1 MTALHPGLD
10 EVARLAEKL
19 AIEAPVCNINDFAAR
34 QAERF
39 GAAIALDYFQLGEQ
53 LSYEALH
60 RRSNRVAANLLALG
74 YRKGTHIAVMLNHGP
89 ASALVWF
96 AIQKIGA
103 IIVPVNT
110 AYQGKEL
117 DYILNQSDAQTLII
131 DEVFL
136 SRLEDMKERP
146 ECLGDPHV
154 VRREHLGAL
163 EVGGD
168 LDVFDPGYTVAGTD
182 LANLQY
188 TSGTTGFPKGC
199 MLTQN
204 YWLKLA
210 GIIGVNLQ
218 DHGCARML
226 IWAPFFYMDGQ
237 WTLLAAMEMGGTA
250 VVASKMSLSKFLD
263 WIGDNQIDYCM
274 MPEPIMKLV
283 EARPEDRDLPLKYIQ
298 TFGWRPSARAEAEVR
313 FDAICRDAFG
323 MTEVG
328 LAMICPEASGEK
340 LEQNI
345 CGVVAPGRETRVV
358 DEAGRECAP
367 GEPGE
372 LQIRGDAIM
381 LGYYRRPE
389 ANQAAFDGDW
399 FRSGDL
405 FIKDAEGFHR
415 IVGRL
420 KDMIKRSGENI
431 SASEVEAAMRDA
443 PQISEAAVIGVADDL
458 RKEEVMV
465 LVKRTE
471 GVSPEEFGAAEVSAH
486 SKILAA
492 FKRPRYIG
500 FVDEFPRTAS
510 NKIAKS
516 RIAIEH
522 IAGDVVDTL
531 QEATVAEPRLKAL
544 LPAS

>member
-1 MTALHPGLD
+1 MTVVHPGVE
-10 EVARLAEKL
+10 EVARLAGKL
-19 AIEAPVCNINDFAAR
+19 AIEAPVCNMNDFARR
-34 QAERF
+34 QADRF
-39 GAAIALDYFQLGEQ
+39 GGAIALDYFQLGQQ
-53 LSYEALH
+53 LSYGALH

-74 YRKGTHIAVMLNHGP
+74 YRKGTHVAVMLNNGP

-103 IIVPVNT
+103 VIVPVNT
-110 AYQGKEL
+110 AYEGKEL
-117 DYILNQSDAQTLII
+117 DFILNQSDAQALII

-136 SRLEDMKERP
+136 SRLEDMKARP
-146 ECLGDPHV
+146 ECLDSPYV
-154 VRREHLGAL
+154 VRREELGAL
-163 EVGGD
+163 EAGGEMET
-168 LDVFDPGYTVAGTD
+168 FDPGYEVAATD

-199 MLTQN
+199 MLTQK
-204 YWLKLA
+204 YWLKLSQTV
-210 GIIGVNLQ
+210 GVNLQ
-218 DHGCARML
+218 GHGCERML

-250 VVASKMSLSKFLD
+250 VVASKMSLSRFLD
-263 WIGDNQIDYCM
+263 WVRDNQIDYCM

-283 EARPEDRDLPLKYIQ
+283 EARPEDRELPLKYIQ
-298 TFGWRPSARAEAEVR
+298 TFGWRPSARAEAEKR
-313 FDAICRDAFG
+313 FGAICRDAFG

-328 LAMICPEASGEK
+328 LAMLCPEASGEK
-340 LEQNI
+340 LNQNT

-358 DEAGRECAP
+358 DEDGRECAS

-389 ANQAAFDGDW
+389 ANQTAFDGEW

-405 FIKDAEGFHR
+405 FIKDEDGFHR

-431 SASEVEAAMRDA
+431 SASEVEAAMREA
-443 PQISEAAVIGVADDL
+443 PQVSEAAVIGVADDL

-471 GVSPEEFGAAEVSAH
+471 DVTLDAFGVAQVLAH
-486 SKILAA
+486 AQTLAA

-500 FVDEFPRTAS
+500 FVDEFPRTGS

-516 RIAIEH
+516 RIAPEH
-522 IAGDVVDTL
+522 VAGEVVDVL
-531 QEATVAEPRLKAL
+531 QETVVTVERLRDL
-544 LPAS
+544 LPG